1 MFPEYRSLI
10 SKLKQDNAHFSKVF
24 EEHNEI
30 DHEIIR
36 LEQNPATSTA
46 DDIDLLKKKKLKL
59 KDELYV
65 MLKQAEQIAE

>member
-65 MLKQAEQIAE
+65 MLKQAEQTPE